1 MARKLHVATKQ
12 ANFRR
17 PAPALCPDALRA
29 SDILN
34 WNAVHGEPSAEYL
47 EERCPDPE
55 ICLGIEKAMHAVP
68 LTS

>member
-1 MARKLHVATKQ
+1 MARELHIATKQ
-12 ANFRR
+12 ANFR
-17 PAPALCPDALRA
+17 PGLMPDALRA